1 MFASQPCLF
10 SSSAQSSRTVSLKD
24 DDDVVVVL
32 KATLGFINIKLGHT
46 DPFACHDNYDDEGDD
61 LDYFA

>member
-24 DDDVVVVL
+24 DDDDVVVIL
-32 KATLGFINIKLGHT
+32 KVTLGFIKLAGGE
-46 DPFACHDNYDDEGDD
+46 NQVIV
-61 LDYFA
+61 

>member
-24 DDDVVVVL
+24 DDDDDVVVIL
-32 KATLGFINIKLGHT
+32 KVGFIIIKLASGE
-46 DPFACHDNYDDEGDD
+46 YQVIV
-61 LDYFA
+61 